1 MNHTISHTLIK
12 ELPEAERPRERLQAH
27 GEGALSN
34 VELIAIALGS
44 GSKGRNALSLAQHLL
59 AEFDGLAGVA
69 RASILQLCRVPGIG
83 PAKAAQI
90 KAALELGRRLVATG
104 DAARPRISCPED
116 AAGRFLAQMSMLT
129 QEELHV
135 MLLDTKNQ
143 VLRTLTVYV
152 GNVNTSM
159 IRVAEVFR
167 EAIKDNAVSIIVA
180 HNHPSGDPTPS
191 PEDISVTREIL
202 RAGQMLDID
211 VLDHLVIGKNRYV
224 SMKACHLGFD

>member
-1 MNHTISHTLIK
+1 MSNTPYHTLIK
-12 ELPEAERPRERLQAH
+12 ELPEAERPRERLQLH

-34 VELIAIALGS
+34 AELVAIALGS
-44 GSKGRNALSLAQHLL
+44 GSRGQNALSLGQQLL
-59 AEFDGLAGVA
+59 AEFSGLSGVA
-69 RASILQLCRVPGIG
+69 RASIAQLCSVSGVG

-104 DAARPRISCPED
+104 AAGQSRITCPDDAA
-116 AAGRFLAQMSMLT
+116 ARFVADMSTLP

-143 VLRTLTVYV
+143 VLRVHTVYV

-159 IRVAEVFR
+159 IRVGEVFR

-191 PEDISVTREIL
+191 PEDVSVTREIL

-211 VLDHLVIGKNRYV
+211 VLDHLVIGKNRYI